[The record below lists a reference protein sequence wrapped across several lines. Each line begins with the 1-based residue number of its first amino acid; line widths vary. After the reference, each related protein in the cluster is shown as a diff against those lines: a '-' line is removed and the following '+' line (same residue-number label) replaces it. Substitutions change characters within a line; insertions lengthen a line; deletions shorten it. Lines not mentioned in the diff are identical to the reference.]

1 MKIPA
6 MATVGLA
13 FTPASL
19 LAAQEG
25 GGGLFTVDPGL
36 SVWTIAT
43 FLVVLFVLGKFAWGP
58 ILGALDAREKGIKDS
73 IDAATQLR
81 QEAQESLEEH
91 RRQLADARRQAQE
104 IVAEGRSAADRLR
117 RDIEEKAREE
127 AERILERTRQEI
139 RRERDVAI
147 EQIRTEAVDLALAAA
162 ARILDEK
169 LTEERDRALVKSYLQ
184 DIAAPRAEA

>member
-81 QEAQESLEEH
+81 QEAKESLEEH